1 MPGMPRPSSK
11 ATKIAFAILGKPAN
25 MQKQPKKKKRVNQV
39 LLFQETSRV
48 R

>member
-1 MPGMPRPSSK
+1 MPGMPRPSGK
-11 ATKIAFAILGKPAN
+11 ATKLAFALLGKPAN
-25 MQKQPKKKKRVNQV
+25 LQKQPKKKKRVNKI